1 VDATEVDST
10 STGATDGPVAAVE
23 TSVRSEATS
32 RLIIEIAAAAS
43 AELDLDQILHEALGR
58 LRSVIPLTGGSIE
71 LVTGDDLVI
80 RAAIG
85 PFADEAVGQTLH
97 RGPSRS
103 WSVVETLKPYRTG
116 DLFRDGNRV
125 RGTAAASAVHSWLA
139 VPIVRHGT
147 GIGLVEVDST
157 EIDAFSA
164 ADEELLASV
173 VGVLAGHVEL
183 AAHHDEQRRANALRE
198 AFIGVISH
206 ELRTP
211 ITTIYGLARVL
222 RQRGHELAPEVQ
234 SQSILDIEAESDRLY
249 RLVED
254 LLVLSRAESGRVEF
268 EAEPISVGRL
278 VQRIVDAEAER
289 RPDRRFEVRQ
299 PPGLA
304 LIEAEPTYVEQVIR
318 NLLTNAAK
326 YSTVPEPI
334 EIDIRI
340 EPIDEAS
347 GISVPGGG
355 GRRLEVAVRVLD
367 RGIGIDD
374 DTSAHAFELF
384 FRTKEATRIAAG
396 AGIGLFVCR
405 QLIEAMG
412 GRTWL
417 LARDGGGTEAGFALP
432 VADADEEGGSMQR

>member
-1 VDATEVDST
+1 MAVTDEPGAALDA
-10 STGATDGPVAAVE
+10 AL
-23 TSVRSEATS
+23 RSEATS

-43 AELDLDQILHEALGR
+43 AELDLDQILHEALDR
-58 LRSVIPLTGGSIE
+58 LRGVIPLTGGSIA
-71 LVTGDDLVI
+71 LVSDDDLVI

-103 WSVVETLKPYRTG
+103 WSVVETLEPYRTG

-125 RGTAAASAVHSWLA
+125 RGKAASTAVRSWLG
-139 VPIVRHGT
+139 VPIVRHGV

-164 ADEELLASV
+164 ADEALLASV

-183 AAHHDEQRRANALRE
+183 AAHHDEQTRANALRE

-211 ITTIYGLARVL
+211 ITTIYGLSRVL
-222 RQRGHELAPEVQ
+222 RQRGEDLNPDVRH
-234 SQSILDIEAESDRLY
+234 QSILDIEAESDRLY

-254 LLVLSRAESGRVEF
+254 LLVLSRAESGRVDF
-268 EAEPISVGRL
+268 EPEPINLGRL
-278 VQRIVDAEAER
+278 VQRIVEAEAER

-318 NLLTNAAK
+318 NLLTNATK
-326 YSTVPEPI
+326 YSSVPDPI
-334 EIDIRI
+334 EVVI
-340 EPIDEAS
+340 EVVEGGAAAGVLGEGSVGRSEA
-347 GISVPGGG
+347 V
-355 GRRLEVAVRVLD
+355 VRVLD
-367 RGIGIDD
+367 RGIGIDED
-374 DTSAHAFELF
+374 ASDHAFELF
-384 FRTKEATRIAAG
+384 FRTKAATRIASG

-417 LARDGGGTEAGFALP
+417 VPRDGGGTEAGFALP
-432 VADADEEGGSMQR
+432 HADAGEDGGSG

>member
-1 VDATEVDST
+1 VDATEVEST
-10 STGATDGPVAAVE
+10 SGGATDGPAAALE
-23 TSVRSEATS
+23 AAVRSEATS

-58 LRSVIPLTGGSIE
+58 LRTVIPLTGGSIA
-71 LVTGDDLVI
+71 LVSDDDLVI

-103 WSVVETLKPYRTG
+103 WSVVDTLKPYRTG

-139 VPIVRHGT
+139 VPIVRHGA

-222 RQRGHELAPEVQ
+222 RQRGPELAPDVL
-234 SQSILDIEAESDRLY
+234 SQSIVDIEAESDRLY

-268 EAEPISVGRL
+268 EAEPISLGRL
-278 VQRIVDAEAER
+278 VQRIVDAEADR
-289 RPDRRFEVRQ
+289 RPDRSFEVRQ
-299 PPGLA
+299 APGLA
-304 LIEAEPTYVEQVIR
+304 LIEAEPTYLEQVIR
-318 NLLTNAAK
+318 NLLTNAVK
-326 YSTVPEPI
+326 YSAVPAPI
-334 EIDIRI
+334 EVEI
-340 EPIDEAS
+340 EVHVGEPDDVAPS
-347 GISVPGGG
+347 ATV
-355 GRRLEVAVRVLD
+355 LERPEVVVRVLD
-367 RGIGIDD
+367 RGIGVDEES
-374 DTSAHAFELF
+374 SAHAFDLF
-384 FRTKEATRIAAG
+384 FRTREATRIASG
-396 AGIGLFVCR
+396 AGIGLFVSR
-405 QLIEAMG
+405 QLIETMG

-417 LARDGGGTEAGFALP
+417 VPRDGGGTEAGFALP
-432 VADADEEGGSMQR
+432 LADVDEEGWPNED

>member
-1 VDATEVDST
+1 VDATD
-10 STGATDGPVAAVE
+10 DPVVTLDAAV
-23 TSVRSEATS
+23 RSAATS

-43 AELDLDQILHEALGR
+43 AELDLDQILHEALDR
-58 LRSVIPLTGGSIE
+58 LRSVIPLTGGSIA
-71 LVTGDDLVI
+71 LVSGDELVI

-85 PFADEAVGQTLH
+85 PFADEALGQSLW

-103 WSVVETLKPYRTG
+103 WTVIETLEPYRSG
-116 DLFRDGNRV
+116 DLFRDGDRV
-125 RGTAAASAVHSWLA
+125 KGKGAAATAVRSWLA
-139 VPIVRHGT
+139 VPIVRHGS

-157 EIDAFSA
+157 EVDAFSA

-183 AAHHDEQRRANALRE
+183 AAHHDEQKRANALRE

-211 ITTIYGLARVL
+211 ITTIYGLSRVL
-222 RQRGHELAPEVQ
+222 RQRGESLTPDVQ
-234 SQSILDIEAESDRLY
+234 RQAIVDIEAESDRLF

-254 LLVLSRAESGRVEF
+254 LLVLSRAERGRVEF
-268 EAEPISVGRL
+268 EAEPISLGRL
-278 VQRIVDAEAER
+278 AERIVDAEAER
-289 RPDRRFEVRQ
+289 RPDREFELRL
-299 PPGLA
+299 PPTLA

-326 YSTVPEPI
+326 YSPGPEKI
-334 EIDIRI
+334 EVEIKVEIKAEIKAEIVEEAPAIDVLTTADR
-340 EPIDEAS
+340 
-347 GISVPGGG
+347 
-355 GRRLEVAVRVLD
+355 GRSEVVLRVLD
-367 RGIGIDD
+367 RGIGVDD
-374 DTSAHAFELF
+374 ETIAQAFDLF
-384 FRTKEATRIAAG
+384 FRTREASRIASG
-396 AGIGLFVCR
+396 AGIGLFVSR

-432 VADADEEGGSMQR
+432 LADSGEDGGAG